1 MPAHPKEHEFT
12 SEDGVRVRILRSS
25 RRTRTVSASWRD
37 GAAVVSVPARL
48 STAQEQEWVRTMVQK
63 LREGRSPDRRQGGRT
78 AASDADLYGRA
89 QRLDTAHLGGRA
101 RPASVRWVSNQ
112 NSRWGSATPADGSIR
127 LSDRLRGMPGWVQ
140 DYVLVHELAHLL
152 ATDGHG
158 PEFRALEARYPRTA
172 EAKAYLEG
180 VSFALHRL
188 GPGPVPGGCADGGQD
203 RGSLDD
209 PARS

>member
-1 MPAHPKEHEFT
+1 VPAHPKEHEFT
-12 SEDGVRVRILRSS
+12 SEDGVRVRVLRSA

-48 STAQEQEWVRTMVQK
+48 STAQEQEWVRTMVKK
-63 LREGRSPDRRQGGRT
+63 LRDGRSPDGRRQGGRK
-78 AASDADLYGRA
+78 AASDADLYRRA
-89 QRLDTAHLGGRA
+89 QRLDAGHFGGRA
-101 RPASVRWVSNQ
+101 LPASVRWVSNQ

-127 LSDRLRGMPGWVQ
+127 LSDRLRAMPEWVQ

-188 GPGPVPGGCADGGQD
+188 GAGQAPGGCADDVQDGGAGPD
-203 RGSLDD
+203 
-209 PARS
+209 